1 VRHRPQELERF
12 VEAIDAALPEPASIL
27 VIGGAAAALAYGA
40 TRPTDDIDTFHPLTP
55 VVQKAVEAAQRS
67 TGLTIPVSFAAVAD
81 APYDFE
87 DRLIPIRALR
97 MKRLTVVVPERHD
110 LVLMKTLRGYQ
121 HDVEVIEQIHRRQPL
136 VFEVLRSRWKG
147 EMSHVVADPR
157 RANLNFVEVVDH
169 LFGRERAEAIRRELG
184 RSRGPER

>member
-87 DRLIPIRALR
+87 DRLIPIRELR
-97 MKRLTVVVPERHD
+97 LKRLTVVVPERHD
-110 LVLMKTLRGYQ
+110 LVLMKT
-121 HDVEVIEQIHRRQPL
+121 RQPL
-136 VFEVLRSRWKG
+136 VFEVLRSRWTG